1 MVSLFDLALDHLAGD
16 LNGHTADLVLE
27 VIDCFFA
34 FLRNIRLGSGAGL
47 AWWGSGGDLSIP
59 G

>member
-1 MVSLFDLALDHLAGD
+1 MILLFDLALNDLAGD

-34 FLRNIRLGSGAGL
+34 FLRNIRLGRPRS
-47 AWWGSGGDLSIP
+47 
-59 G
+59 